1 MKTILLS
8 VCLLSVLFSC
18 RQSEFEF
25 SCDPVIN
32 AYVLENRDELSKVP
46 VTEFADFD
54 LLLQKAV
61 YNSWDAQKKRDV
73 WIGKIKHVLSSGSFS
88 EQERFHLQKLI
99 DHIGTDY
106 FVEAKIEENQAKPY
120 LFAEEWINY
129 ATDKLGWSDQY
140 IAFLVYRLYTEQY
153 QFNDELSMLEG
164 LNRNISVNSE
174 SGSCACNT
182 SSDYCGAYNCN
193 FNGCS
198 TTSGCG
204 WLWSEQCNGICN

>member
-61 YNSWDAQKKRDV
+61 YNSWDAKKKRDV

-106 FVEAKIEENQAKPY
+106 FVETKIEENQVDQH
-120 LFAEEWINY
+120 LFSDEWISY
-129 ATDKLGWSDQY
+129 ATGKLGWSDQY
-140 IAFLVYRLYTEQY
+140 VAFLVYRLYTEQY
-153 QFNDELSMLEG
+153 QFKDELSMLEG
-164 LNRNISVNSE
+164 LNRNVSANSE
-174 SGSCACNT
+174 S
-182 SSDYCGAYNCN
+182 
-193 FNGCS
+193 
-198 TTSGCG
+198 
-204 WLWSEQCNGICN
+204 